1 VTGEEVVPLII
12 STIKRSK
19 NIKQQEQQTEAD
31 LVEYDTP
38 KEAYDERMIVYGIR
52 ILSVLSVV
60 EAAKHQMAAYRSILE
75 ILVNVFKEDI
85 CNQARSD
92 DALTLLKH
100 LSTHTGED
108 YKLKLVR
115 FPQLL
120 QSIVQFKLHLVERG
134 DVVNMLISLSSGENV
149 RAKREAIKRYSWACV
164 GDRKP
169 SATYET
175 LRGSGIFRACSDI
188 KK

>member
-1 VTGEEVVPLII
+1 
-12 STIKRSK
+12 
-19 NIKQQEQQTEAD
+19 
-31 LVEYDTP
+31 
-38 KEAYDERMIVYGIR
+38 
-52 ILSVLSVV
+52 V

-85 CNQARSD
+85 YNQARS

-175 LRGSGIFRACSDI
+175 LGGSGIIRACSDI